1 LREQY
6 GLPPRY
12 FLSSNRFVPKKNL
25 SRLLAA
31 YSHYREQAGSRAW
44 DLVLCGDGPLRDELE
59 ALAGRLGL
67 GESVHFPGFVQYEDL
82 PVYYG
87 LASAFVHVSTVEQW
101 GLVVNEASAAGLPVL
116 VSNRCGCAPEL
127 VVEGRNGWVLDPM
140 DALGIASVM
149 VRVSDD
155 PQQAAQMGRE
165 SQKIVS
171 AFSPLRFADGLA
183 SAVVRARE
191 EQSTGPSILDRLIVR
206 LMALR

>member
-1 LREQY
+1 
-6 GLPPRY
+6 
-12 FLSSNRFVPKKNL
+12 
-25 SRLLAA
+25 
-31 YSHYREQAGSRAW
+31 
-44 DLVLCGDGPLRDELE
+44 
-59 ALAGRLGL
+59 
-67 GESVHFPGFVQYEDL
+67 VQYEDL